1 MTASTF
7 TLALYLLAD
16 AVVFVGAVAAC
27 LLLRLRSALDW
38 VLATLTLVVAQ
49 VVFSLLIAGG
59 ILRRLESFTTLAISG
74 AVASLLVV
82 TVALTHRFPTRSAVQ
97 MARQQMVQ
105 IAADLRAEPFVAALT
120 GVSAVVTLWLTFL
133 GTVLPPY
140 DYDGLWYHLT
150 TVVTWL
156 QQRQLSVSPVE
167 GWSNGYP
174 ANTELI
180 FTWQALFFGDGRF
193 IHNAEA
199 LFAVIGAL
207 AVAGI
212 ARILEASR
220 PQALAAASLYL
231 LTPAV
236 MAQEPTAYVDLAFA
250 SMFLAFF
257 YFALRYVG
265 RWRLSDAILAGS
277 CAGFCLG
284 AKSSALVFIGV
295 SYVVILVIAAHRWRS
310 DRVAWRVA
318 HTSDREGPQWP
329 RSFSATLAFALPLAL
344 LGGYWYLRNWTI
356 YGDPLYPA
364 TIAIGGHVVFVGAG
378 QLNWLVRNDAP
389 SSIAGLPIWGQIAR
403 SWLHL
408 APTGDATDQG
418 YFTYDQRLGAFGP
431 LWLLGEL
438 PALIGLTIY
447 AAIARKS
454 ILWTLIIPFTVILFL
469 TPSPWW
475 GRFTLHYLALG
486 AIALPIALDH
496 VPTAPLRSLLKFATF
511 AVAMFAVYLT
521 VTQGEY
527 FSVRKLNTV
536 VYAPM
541 NARSVGRVWMP
552 TYAWVDRIPEGS
564 HIAITLYMPH
574 NYAIYPLYGMRFKNQ
589 VYPISARNEQDFLT
603 KLADNRANYLF
614 TEAGTQEDAWAS
626 HDSARFHL
634 IDTTWVNRVYL
645 ITLTG

>member
-1 MTASTF
+1 MPASTTAF
-7 TLALYLLAD
+7 ALYLFAD
-16 AVVFVGAVAAC
+16 TVVFVGAVAIC
-27 LLLRLRSALDW
+27 LLLRLASALDW
-38 VLATLTLVVAQ
+38 ALATLTLVVTQ
-49 VVFSLLIAGG
+49 VVFSLLLAGG

-74 AVASLLVV
+74 VVASLLIVA
-82 TVALTHRFPTRSAVQ
+82 VALTRRFPDKVALQV
-97 MARQQMVQ
+97 ARQHVEQVV
-105 IAADLRAEPFVAALT
+105 ADLRAEPFATALAGTSAA
-120 GVSAVVTLWLTFL
+120 VTLWLTFL

-150 TVVTWL
+150 SVVTWL

-180 FTWQALFFGDGRF
+180 FTWQALYVGDGRF

-207 AVAGI
+207 AVSGI
-212 ARILEASR
+212 ARVFEASR
-220 PQALAAASLYL
+220 PQALAAASLYV

-257 YFALRYVG
+257 YFALRYLG
-265 RWRLSDAILAGS
+265 RWRLSDAILAGL
-277 CAGFCLG
+277 CAGYCLG
-284 AKSSALVFIGV
+284 AKSSAFVFIGV
-295 SYVVILVIAAHRWRS
+295 SYVVIMVAAALRWRS
-310 DRVAWRVA
+310 NRKAWRTTQQVGA
-318 HTSDREGPQWP
+318 KSPQWP
-329 RSFSATLAFALPLAL
+329 RRIGAALAFALPLAL
-344 LGGYWYLRNWTI
+344 LGGYWYVRNWTT

-364 TIAIGGHVVFVGAG
+364 TIAIGGHVVFAGAG
-378 QLNWLVRNDAP
+378 TLNWLVRNDAP
-389 SSIAGLPIWGQIAR
+389 SSISGLPVWGQIAR
-403 SWLHL
+403 SWLHML
-408 APTGDATDQG
+408 PTGDATDQG
-418 YFTYDQRLGAFGP
+418 FFIYDQRLGAFGP

-447 AAIARKS
+447 ATIARKR
-454 ILWTLIIPFTVILFL
+454 ILWLLIIPFTVILFL

-475 GRFTLHYLALG
+475 GRFTVHYVALG

-496 VPTAPLRSLLKFATF
+496 VPTAPLRSLLKFATLT
-511 AVAMFAVYLT
+511 VALFAVYLT

-527 FSVRKLNTV
+527 FSARTLNTV
-536 VYAPM
+536 VSAPM
-541 NARSVGRVWMP
+541 SARSVGRIWMP
-552 TYAWVDRIPEGS
+552 TYAWVDNIPEGS

-574 NYAIYPLYGMRFKNQ
+574 NYAIFPLYGLRFKNR
-589 VYPISARNEQDFLT
+589 VYPVSARNEQDFLT
-603 KLADNRANYLF
+603 QLADNRANYLF

-626 HDSARFHL
+626 HNGARFHL

-645 ITLTG
+645 ITPTG